1 MSLKLDG
8 QFSSKSGFYL
18 TNTRLADQVLHF
30 PSRSKGENLA
40 KFSVS
45 FAKLHD
51 AYEPESNR
59 WKIYAYDDTVNG
71 VTQKSLTNFLP
82 KSAFVRSGGSRCKSE
97 EDLSSHEQGPEF
109 PANHLANLIEKLKA
123 VRLHLLASEQWNASQ
138 LKLCH
143 GTYLAS
149 AKNLIHYLAL
159 QCLGVQQLEE
169 SLSSLS
175 LQNLES
181 MNPHILASINS
192 IIQLLENLVPT
203 MYSIR
208 SNTGNMDRVDY
219 VTAEQSENQR
229 EYTINTLTEIASSH
243 ASRLFGPSDDRKHAH
258 IMVTIGREAISNE
271 TLLMDILK
279 AGANIIR
286 INCAHDDA
294 TVWSEIIRMA
304 KHSSQMLEKPCRI
317 LMDLAGPKLRT
328 GYLMKD
334 TIAMRITPQKDSNS
348 DMIFPAHIWLC
359 SAGSSPPPHLSPDA
373 IVCIDREFFSNLK
386 VGDVLNF
393 VDVRGRKR
401 SFKLLKNYPV
411 VAGSGYMVE
420 CSRTAYIG
428 LGTKLYVK
436 KKDRKLSV
444 GRVVKLPSIEEFVM
458 LKVGDLLT
466 ISRNSSFSM
475 DKPGSIPFGSAR
487 ITCSSDH
494 LFDSVKPGEP
504 VAFDDGKIWGKV
516 QEKNINEIIVLI
528 THASPEGSRL
538 GSRKSINIP
547 KSDMQLKGLT
557 SKDFVDLDFVAAHAD
572 MVGISFLRDV
582 DDIVTVQHELEKR
595 KLQKL
600 GVVLKIETR
609 DAFEKLPQLLFQAT
623 RFSNPLGVMIARG
636 DLMVECGW
644 DQMADIQEEIMS
656 ICSAAH
662 IPVIWATQVLES
674 LVKFGL
680 PTRAEIT
687 DAASATRANCVMLN
701 KGEHIVQAVLALDSL
716 MSNHS
721 TRKNKKMLL
730 NPPLPSS

>member
-1 MSLKLDG
+1 MMPLKLNG

-18 TNTRLADQVLHF
+18 NNARLADQLLHF
-30 PSRSKGENLA
+30 PSKSKGESLA

-51 AYEPESNR
+51 AYEPASIR
-59 WKIYAYDDTVNG
+59 WKICTYDDTVNG
-71 VTQKSLTNFLP
+71 VTQKYLSNFLP
-82 KSAFVRSGGSRCKSE
+82 ESPFVRSGGSRCKSE

-109 PANHLANLIEKLKA
+109 PANHLAILTEKLKA
-123 VRLHLLASEQWNASQ
+123 VHLHLLASEHWNASQ

-149 AKNLIHYLAL
+149 AKNLTHYLAL
-159 QCLGVQQLEE
+159 QCLDVQQVEE
-169 SLSSLS
+169 SLSSIGL
-175 LQNLES
+175 LNLES
-181 MNPHILASINS
+181 MNSHILASINS
-192 IIQLLENLVPT
+192 VIQLLEDLVPIK
-203 MYSIR
+203 YSIR
-208 SNTGNMDRVDY
+208 GNTGNMDRVDY
-219 VTAEQSENQR
+219 VAAEQIENQR
-229 EYTINTLTEIASSH
+229 EYTINTMSKIASSH
-243 ASRLFGPSDDRKHAH
+243 ASRLFGPSDDGKHAH
-258 IMVTIGREAISNE
+258 IMVTVGREVISNE

-286 INCAHDDA
+286 INCAHDDP
-294 TVWSEIIRMA
+294 TVWSEIVRMA
-304 KHSSQMLEKPCRI
+304 KHSSQILEKPCRI

-328 GYLMKD
+328 GYVVKD
-334 TIAMRITPQKDSNS
+334 AIAMRITPQKDANS

-359 SAGSSPPPHLSPDA
+359 SAGSSPPSHLSQDA
-373 IVCIDREFFSNLK
+373 IVCIDQEFFNNLK
-386 VGDVLNF
+386 VGDVLSF

-401 SFKLLKNYPV
+401 SFKLLKKYPV

-428 LGTKLYVK
+428 LGTKLFV

-444 GRVVKLPSIEEFVM
+444 GQVVKLPSIEEFIM

-475 DKPGSIPFGSAR
+475 DKPGGTPFGSAR

-516 QEKNINEIIVLI
+516 QKKNIDEIIVLV

-547 KSDMQLKGLT
+547 RSEMQLKGLT
-557 SKDFVDLDFVAAHAD
+557 SKDLVDLDFVAAHAD

-600 GVVLKIETR
+600 GVVLKIETS
-609 DAFEKLPQLLFQAT
+609 DALEKLPQLLFQAMQ
-623 RFSNPLGVMIARG
+623 FSNPLGVMIARG

-644 DQMADIQEEIMS
+644 DQMADIQQEIMS
-656 ICSAAH
+656 VCSAAH

-687 DAASATRANCVMLN
+687 DAASGSRANCVMLN
-701 KGEHIVQAVLALDSL
+701 KGEHIVQAVVALDSL
-716 MSNHS
+716 MSKHS

-730 NPPLPSS
+730 NPLLPSN